1 MSILETHDL
10 YKIYKMGKNQ
20 VNALNGLSL
29 KVERGDFISIMG
41 RSGSGKSTL
50 LNMLGCLDRPTSG
63 SVLIDDVDVTRLPK
77 RALPRVRREKIG
89 FVFQHFNL
97 IPSLTAVEN
106 VMLPLRYAGVRGG
119 ERAKRAREALER
131 VGLGDRANHRPAELS
146 GGEQQR
152 VAVARAVVTR
162 PAIVLGDEVT
172 GELDTRTS
180 RAVIELLRQFNRELG
195 QTFILVTHD
204 PMVAAQTDRVIHLQ
218 DGRVESEES
227 NTPTLSTLPASSEGE
242 RATR

>member
-1 MSILETHDL
+1 MAIVETHDL
-10 YKIYKMGKNQ
+10 IKIYKMGKNQ
-20 VNALNGLSL
+20 VNALNGLSFQ
-29 KVERGDFISIMG
+29 VERGEFISIMG

-63 SVLIDDVDVTRLPK
+63 SVLIDNEDVTRLPR

-97 IPSLTAVEN
+97 VPSLTALEN

-119 ERAKRAREALER
+119 ERTKRAREALEH
-131 VGLGDRANHRPAELS
+131 VGLKDRASHRPAELS

-152 VAVARAVVTR
+152 VAVARAIATR

-172 GELDTRTS
+172 GELDTKTS
-180 RAVIELLRQFNRELG
+180 RSVIELLRQFNLELG

-204 PMVAAQTDRVIHLQ
+204 PMVASQTDRVIHLL
-218 DGRVESEES
+218 DGQVESEERHQ
-227 NTPTLSTLPASSEGE
+227 PA
-242 RATR
+242 

>member
-1 MSILETHDL
+1 MAIVEARDL
-10 YKIYKMGKNQ
+10 VKIYKMGKVQ

-29 KVERGDFISIMG
+29 QVEPGEFVSIMG

-50 LNMLGCLDRPTSG
+50 LNMLGCLDRPTRG
-63 SVLIDDVDVTRLPK
+63 AVLIDGTDITRLPR

-97 IPSLTAVEN
+97 VPSLTALEN
-106 VMLPLRYAGVRGG
+106 VMLPLKYMGVRGG
-119 ERAKRAREALER
+119 ERARRAREALDH
-131 VGLGDRANHRPAELS
+131 VGLADRANHRQSELS

-152 VAVARAVVTR
+152 VAVARAIVTR
-162 PAIVLGDEVT
+162 PAIVLGDELT

-180 RAVIELLRQFNRELG
+180 RAVIELLRQFNRELK

-204 PMVAAQTDRVIHLQ
+204 PMVAEQTDRVIHLQ
-218 DGRVESEES
+218 DGQVESEEKHPLGS
-227 NTPTLSTLPASSEGE
+227 VPAPAWGGV
-242 RATR
+242 

>member
-1 MSILETHDL
+1 MPILETQDL
-10 YKIYKMGKNQ
+10 VKIYKMGKNQ
-20 VNALNGLSL
+20 VNALNGLSFR
-29 KVERGDFISIMG
+29 VERGEFVSIMG

-63 SVLIDDVDVTRLPK
+63 AVFIDNVDVTRLPR

-97 IPSLTAVEN
+97 IPSLTALEN

-119 ERAKRAREALER
+119 ERMKRAREALEQ
-131 VGLGDRANHRPAELS
+131 VGLTARSNHRPAEMS

-152 VAVARAVVTR
+152 VAVARAIATR

-172 GELDTRTS
+172 GELDTKTS
-180 RAVIELLRQFNRELG
+180 RAVIEMLRRFNLELG

-204 PMVAAQTDRVIHLQ
+204 PMVAAQTDRVIHLL
-218 DGRVESEES
+218 DGQVESEEKNQINEPIGQFS
-227 NTPTLSTLPASSEGE
+227 KAPTA
-242 RATR
+242 

>member
-1 MSILETHDL
+1 MAIVETKDL
-10 YKIYKMGKNQ
+10 VKIYKMGKNQ
-20 VNALNGLSL
+20 VNALNGLSFR
-29 KVERGDFISIMG
+29 VERGEFISIMG

-63 SVLIDDVDVTRLPK
+63 AVLIDKVDVTRLPR

-97 IPSLTAVEN
+97 IPSLTALEN

-119 ERAKRAREALER
+119 ERMRRAREALEY
-131 VGLGDRANHRPAELS
+131 VGLTPRAHHRPAELS
-146 GGEQQR
+146 GGEEQR
-152 VAVARAVVTR
+152 VAVARAIATR

-172 GELDTRTS
+172 GELDTKTS
-180 RAVIELLRQFNRELG
+180 RSVIEMLRRFNLESG

-204 PMVAAQTDRVIHLQ
+204 PMVAAQTDRVIHLL
-218 DGRVESEES
+218 DGQIESEERHAAKEAIS
-227 NTPTLSTLPASSEGE
+227 Q
-242 RATR
+242 

>member
-1 MSILETHDL
+1 MSIVETQEL
-10 YKIYKMGKNQ
+10 VKIYKMGKNQ
-20 VNALNGLSL
+20 VNALNGLSFC
-29 KVERGDFISIMG
+29 VERGEFISIMG

-63 SVLIDDVDVTRLPK
+63 AVLIDNVDVTRLPR
-77 RALPRVRREKIG
+77 RALPKVRREKIG

-97 IPSLTAVEN
+97 IPSLTALEN

-119 ERAKRAREALER
+119 ERMKRAREALEH
-131 VGLGDRANHRPAELS
+131 VGLTPRSNHRPAEMS

-152 VAVARAVVTR
+152 VAVARAIATR

-172 GELDTRTS
+172 GELDTKTS
-180 RAVIELLRQFNRELG
+180 RAVIEMLRRFNLELG

-204 PMVAAQTDRVIHLQ
+204 PAVAAQTDRVIHLI
-218 DGRVESEES
+218 DGQVESEEK
-227 NTPTLSTLPASSEGE
+227 NAVVD
-242 RATR
+242 R

>member
-1 MSILETHDL
+1 MAIVETDDL
-10 YKIYKMGKNQ
+10 IKIYKMGKNQ
-20 VNALNGLSL
+20 VNALNGLSFR
-29 KVERGDFISIMG
+29 VERGEFISIMG

-63 SVLIDDVDVTRLPK
+63 SVLIDDVDVTRLPR

-97 IPSLTAVEN
+97 VPSLTALEN

-119 ERAKRAREALER
+119 ERTRRAREALEH
-131 VGLGDRANHRPAELS
+131 VGLTARSNHRPAELS

-152 VAVARAVVTR
+152 VAVARAIATR

-172 GELDTRTS
+172 GELDTKTS
-180 RAVIELLRQFNRELG
+180 RAVIELLRQFNLELG

-204 PMVAAQTDRVIHLQ
+204 PMVAAQTDRVIHLL
-218 DGRVESEES
+218 DGQVESEERHAVG
-227 NTPTLSTLPASSEGE
+227 TASSE
-242 RATR
+242 

>member
-180 RAVIELLRQFNRELG
+180 RAVVELLRQFNRELG

-242 RATR
+242 RAAR

>member
-1 MSILETHDL
+1 MPIVETHDL
-10 YKIYKMGKNQ
+10 IKIYKMGKNQ
-20 VNALNGLSL
+20 VNALNGLSFR
-29 KVERGDFISIMG
+29 VERGEFISIMG

-63 SVLIDDVDVTRLPK
+63 SVLIDNVDVTRLPR

-97 IPSLTAVEN
+97 VPSLTALEN

-119 ERAKRAREALER
+119 ERMRRAREALEH
-131 VGLGDRANHRPAELS
+131 VDLTPRAHHRPAELS

-152 VAVARAVVTR
+152 VAVARAIATR

-172 GELDTRTS
+172 GELDTKTS
-180 RAVIELLRQFNRELG
+180 RAVIELLRKFNLELG

-204 PMVAAQTDRVIHLQ
+204 PMVAAQTDRVIHLL
-218 DGRVESEES
+218 DGQVESEE
-227 NTPTLSTLPASSEGE
+227 
-242 RATR
+242 RHK

>member
-10 YKIYKMGKNQ
+10 IKIYKMGKNQ

-63 SVLIDDVDVTRLPK
+63 SVLIDNVDVTRLPK

-97 IPSLTAVEN
+97 VPSLTAVEN

-119 ERAKRAREALER
+119 ERAKRAREALEH
-131 VGLGDRANHRPAELS
+131 VGLADRANHRPAELS

-152 VAVARAVVTR
+152 VAVARAIVTR

-172 GELDTRTS
+172 GELDTKTS
-180 RAVIELLRQFNRELG
+180 RAVVELLREFNRDLR

-218 DGRVESEES
+218 DGQVESEERPGQV
-227 NTPTLSTLPASSEGE
+227 PTLKIQM
-242 RATR
+242 

>member
-1 MSILETHDL
+1 MPIVETHDL
-10 YKIYKMGKNQ
+10 VKIYKMGKNQ
-20 VNALNGLSL
+20 VNALNGLTFH
-29 KVERGDFISIMG
+29 VERGDFISIMG

-63 SVLIDDVDVTRLPK
+63 SVLIDSVDVTHLPK

-97 IPSLTAVEN
+97 VPSLTALEN

-119 ERAKRAREALER
+119 ERARRAREALEH
-131 VGLGDRANHRPAELS
+131 VGLAERGSHRPAELS

-152 VAVARAVVTR
+152 VAVARAIVTR

-172 GELDTRTS
+172 GELDTKTS
-180 RAVIELLRQFNRELG
+180 RAVIELLRQFNRELE

-204 PMVAAQTDRVIHLQ
+204 PMVAAQTNRVIHLL
-218 DGRVESEES
+218 DGQVESEER
-227 NTPTLSTLPASSEGE
+227 NTLAPIPIPPSGRGAQG
-242 RATR
+242 

>member
-1 MSILETHDL
+1 MPIVETHDL
-10 YKIYKMGKNQ
+10 VKIYKMGKNQ
-20 VNALNGLSL
+20 VNALNGLTFY
-29 KVERGDFISIMG
+29 VERGDFISIMG

-63 SVLIDDVDVTRLPK
+63 SVLIDNVDVTHLPK

-97 IPSLTAVEN
+97 VPSLTALEN

-119 ERAKRAREALER
+119 ERARRAREALEH
-131 VGLGDRANHRPAELS
+131 VGLAARANHRPAELS

-152 VAVARAVVTR
+152 VAVARAIVTR

-172 GELDTRTS
+172 GELDTKTS
-180 RAVIELLRQFNRELG
+180 RAVIELLRQFNRELE

-204 PMVAAQTDRVIHLQ
+204 PMVAAQTNRVIHLL
-218 DGRVESEES
+218 DGQVESEER
-227 NTPTLSTLPASSEGE
+227 NTLAPIPTPPSGRGAQG
-242 RATR
+242 

>member
-10 YKIYKMGKNQ
+10 IKIYKMGKNQ

-97 IPSLTAVEN
+97 VPSLTAVEN

-119 ERAKRAREALER
+119 ERAKRARESLEH

-152 VAVARAVVTR
+152 VAVARAIVTR

-172 GELDTRTS
+172 GELDTKTS
-180 RAVIELLRQFNRELG
+180 RAVIELLREFNRDLR

-218 DGRVESEES
+218 DGRIESEER
-227 NTPTLSTLPASSEGE
+227 NGQIPTPKIQM
-242 RATR
+242 